1 MAETEHSGRERCEP
15 QDRHQDRNLRDDAE
29 DARAPAVLGEK
40 DWALGTGRAVSGV
53 CSIVVMGCAP

>member
-15 QDRHQDRNLRDDAE
+15 QDRHQDCNLRDDAE

-40 DWALGTGRAVSGV
+40 DRALRVR
-53 CSIVVMGCAP
+53 